1 MNNNIVLAWLIVPIH
16 TWMQK
21 VQPTAIIILP
31 HWLVAENMRPEL
43 DGRLFRKE
51 FAGHG
56 VIDLPFD
63 PV

>member
-1 MNNNIVLAWLIVPIH
+1 MNNNIILARLIVPIH

-21 VQPTAIIILP
+21 VQPSAIIILP
-31 HWLVAENMRPEL
+31 DRLVAENMRPEL

-51 FAGHG
+51 FAAHG
-56 VIDLPFD
+56 VINLSFD